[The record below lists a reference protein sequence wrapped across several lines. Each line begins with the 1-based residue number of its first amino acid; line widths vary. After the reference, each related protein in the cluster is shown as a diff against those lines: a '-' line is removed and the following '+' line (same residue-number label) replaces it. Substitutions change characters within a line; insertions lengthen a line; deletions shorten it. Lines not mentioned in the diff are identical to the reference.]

1 MTLGIMCHSLMAQL
15 HCKGTLRRI
24 RMHAS
29 SCLAV
34 SVPHIAS
41 ARGMCLHNFEVPSTL
56 THHPCPTNRVGME
69 HCNPGCTKYRDWE
82 QLPWKR
88 RQSGLAS
95 MPLQSMPPPRWET
108 PESFPLPTL
117 AVRAQLKR
125 VHCRR

>member
-56 THHPCPTNRVGME
+56 THHPCPGDLRLTSPAEYEVPAAEVPLPRVG
-69 HCNPGCTKYRDWE
+69 D
-82 QLPWKR
+82 
-88 RQSGLAS
+88 SSA
-95 MPLQSMPPPRWET
+95 
-108 PESFPLPTL
+108 
-117 AVRAQLKR
+117 ARA
-125 VHCRR
+125 H